1 MFTPYLDSIPLR
13 RMPRRSRYFRAE
25 TGTLRRARPLRFERP
40 PADLAYLR
48 RLRKKVERLRGS
60 GETLTNL
67 QLVRFIGDV
76 SKAVEICCSF
86 IRVHQAPGQRIV
98 NDVLE
103 EMLLLRDAWMLLQG
117 KGKEAPGKVT
127 R

>member
-13 RMPRRSRYFRAE
+13 RTQRRSRYFRAE
-25 TGTLRRARPLRFERP
+25 TGTVRRAHPLRFERP

-48 RLRKKVERLRGS
+48 RLHKRVERLRDG
-60 GETLTNL
+60 GETLTAS

-76 SKAVEICCSF
+76 STAVEICCSF
-86 IRVHQAPGQRIV
+86 IRVHQAPGYRIV

-103 EMLLLRDAWMLLQG
+103 EMLLLRDAWILLQ
-117 KGKEAPGKVT
+117 KKEKECPGKAIG
-127 R
+127 